1 MITEFVLTDHAR
13 KRMAQRNVS
22 EVDILFILQ
31 HGHVTHCAGTIMV
44 ACRHKDIPEE
54 RLILDQFRRLDG
66 VSIVMNRLEPLVI
79 TVWRNR
85 KRGSRHIRRKRK
97 NGR

>member
-1 MITEFVLTDHAR
+1 MTTNFVFTDHAR

-22 EVDILFILQ
+22 EADILFILQ
-31 HGHVTHCAGTIMV
+31 HGHETHCAGTIMV

-54 RLILDQFRRLDG
+54 RLIQDQFRRLDG
-66 VSIVMNRLEPLVI
+66 VSVVMNRVEPVVI

-85 KRGSRHIRRKRK
+85 KQGSRHIRRKPR